1 MDDVLQRLDSDW
13 HYTRHFH
20 LPKMIKVL
28 LALFGDDDRVDS
40 LPFCVVNFLCWDE
53 ALYVDLKNADER
65 FTQYYERF
73 HEKSEHRF
81 IDNSDEVTYDENV
94 LDELRQ
100 LEVPPILLTL
110 QSMVMN
116 MVELT
121 IARYHELDVL
131 AQQCPVVFMDKLSHI
146 YAVFHHQLVLFM
158 KTICQLLKKGDLT
171 VVSKD

>member
-1 MDDVLQRLDSDW
+1 MSE
-13 HYTRHFH
+13 
-20 LPKMIKVL
+20 MINVL
-28 LALFGDDDRVDS
+28 LALFEDEEHIDS
-40 LPFCVVNFLCWDE
+40 FPYCAVNFWCWIE
-53 ALYVDLKNADER
+53 ALYADLKNADER

-100 LEVPPILLTL
+100 IEVPPALCPI
-110 QSMVMN
+110 QSMVIN
-116 MVELT
+116 IVEVN

-131 AQQCPVVFMDKLSHI
+131 APRCPVVFMDKLSHI

-158 KTICQLLKKGDLT
+158 KTICQLLKKGDLA